1 MFKYVYVVPNYFTGL
16 RVLCRIARIWPLSK
30 DPKIFHKQNK
40 YFRNPEFEKLLYYN
54 NNNNSTET
62 YDS

>member
-1 MFKYVYVVPNYFTGL
+1 MFKYVYFVPNYFTGL

-30 DPKIFHKQNK
+30 DPKICLKQNK
-40 YFRNPEFEKLLYYN
+40 YFRNPEFEKLLSYN